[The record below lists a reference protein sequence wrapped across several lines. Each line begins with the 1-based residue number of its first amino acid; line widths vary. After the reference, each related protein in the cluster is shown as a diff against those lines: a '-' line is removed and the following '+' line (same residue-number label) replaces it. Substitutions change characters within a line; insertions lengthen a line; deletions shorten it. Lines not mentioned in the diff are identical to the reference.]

1 MSYIQVANLDFDQ
14 VKRSLKE
21 YLRSNSDFTDY
32 DFEGSTL
39 STLIDLLAYNTYY
52 TAFNANM
59 VVNEAFLTSAT
70 LRDNVVSLAKQIG
83 YVPKSTV
90 APTAVINLEADY
102 SFEQRIPDQAKLP
115 RGSQFVTRINGVS
128 YSFITVRDY
137 VESVDSRDIAT
148 FNDVEIKEGNYVI
161 ENFTFNSAIPQRF
174 ILRNPNIDT
183 STIRVTVRE
192 TLDNTNVTEY
202 QLAF

>member
-1 MSYIQVANLDFDQ
+1 
-14 VKRSLKE
+14 
-21 YLRSNSDFTDY
+21 
-32 DFEGSTL
+32 
-39 STLIDLLAYNTYY
+39 
-52 TAFNANM
+52 M

-137 VESVDSRDIAT
+137 VESVDSRDITT
-148 FNDVEIKEGNYVI
+148 FNDVEI
-161 ENFTFNSAIPQRF
+161 
-174 ILRNPNIDT
+174 
-183 STIRVTVRE
+183 
-192 TLDNTNVTEY
+192 
-202 QLAF
+202 

>member
-14 VKRSLKE
+14 VKTSLKE

-90 APTAVINLEADY
+90 APTSTVINLEADY
-102 SFEQRIPDQAKLP
+102 SSEQKIPETIKLP

-128 YSFITVRDY
+128 YSFITARDY
-137 VESVDSRDIAT
+137 VASVDSRDIA
-148 FNDVEIKEGNYVI
+148 NLM
-161 ENFTFNSAIPQRF
+161 
-174 ILRNPNIDT
+174 ILKLKKAT
-183 STIRVTVRE
+183 T
-192 TLDNTNVTEY
+192 
-202 QLAF
+202 